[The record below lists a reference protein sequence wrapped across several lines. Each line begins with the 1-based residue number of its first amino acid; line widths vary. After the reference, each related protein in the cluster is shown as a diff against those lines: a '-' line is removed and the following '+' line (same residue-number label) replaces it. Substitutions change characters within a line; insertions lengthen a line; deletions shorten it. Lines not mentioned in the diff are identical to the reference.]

1 MPVFCLSAHCRD
13 PSPDRRLG
21 RRASPNRTAGEVE
34 ASPDSDS
41 AADCRAQLEE
51 RRRPVLCITA
61 TFSPSHRSCP
71 ERCITAL
78 QSSLAPTQARCCSDA
93 HLPKKA
99 STKISTRSRRGATA
113 PAPRPRSALPRSPR
127 GPPVQARPKSSPPER
142 APRPPQGPDADDK
155 KWPRRRPNPYGS
167 AAAPPSASRPKR
179 GALCPGAP
187 RDHAPRATAL
197 GAPKNAP

>member
-1 MPVFCLSAHCRD
+1 MFCLSAQCRD

-21 RRASPNRTAGEVE
+21 HRASSNRTAGEVE

-93 HLPKKA
+93 HLPKKVG
-99 STKISTRSRRGATA
+99 TKNIHLYPPRSRR
-113 PAPRPRSALPRSPR
+113 
-127 GPPVQARPKSSPPER
+127 ARPESLTRPSTRPYQSAVASAARLAPGKGIRTAASRTRRERKKSTKH
-142 APRPPQGPDADDK
+142 GPDPTAT
-155 KWPRRRPNPYGS
+155 
-167 AAAPPSASRPKR
+167 PK
-179 GALCPGAP
+179 GAP
-187 RDHAPRATAL
+187 L
-197 GAPKNAP
+197 F

>member
-1 MPVFCLSAHCRD
+1 MFCLSAQCRD

-142 APRPPQGPDADDK
+142 APQTPQGPDDVNK
-155 KWPRRRPNPYGS
+155 KWPRPLLNRYEN

-179 GALCPGAP
+179 GARFPVG
-187 RDHAPRATAL
+187 RRGHARKATAL
-197 GAPKNAP
+197 GTRKNEH